1 MSPTL
6 AINEF
11 QMECS
16 EEGTFPPPTLLFPGT
31 SLLSAMVSFAFGF
44 VIEQGT
50 FSQQNVRLSDKDW
63 AGTDRDFADRI

>member
-1 MSPTL
+1 
-6 AINEF
+6 
-11 QMECS
+11 MELS
-16 EEGTFPPPTLLFPGT
+16 EEGTSPPPFLST
-31 SLLSAMVSFAFGF
+31 SLLSAMVSFASGF

>member
-1 MSPTL
+1 
-6 AINEF
+6 
-11 QMECS
+11 MELS
-16 EEGTFPPPTLLFPGT
+16 EEGTPSPPPPFLSP
-31 SLLSAMVSFAFGF
+31 SLLSAMLSFVSGF